1 MEETKSDTQYTE
13 YSIFTFDS
21 VTDYQKFGDIDEK
34 VRKVTLL
41 GNNEIMF
48 ENFDHTETNE
58 KYRKMGAYIATKDK
72 HKLSKEMYSKWVTY
86 IKDCALHGEFKPNGD
101 RRNLQEY

>member
-1 MEETKSDTQYTE
+1 MEYSE

-41 GNNEIMF
+41 GNNEIMIETF
-48 ENFDHTETNE
+48 EHTENNE
-58 KYRKMGAYIATKDK
+58 KYRKMGTHYIAKKDK
-72 HKLSKEMYSKWVTY
+72 HKLSKEVYSKWVAY

-101 RRNLQEY
+101 RRNLKEY